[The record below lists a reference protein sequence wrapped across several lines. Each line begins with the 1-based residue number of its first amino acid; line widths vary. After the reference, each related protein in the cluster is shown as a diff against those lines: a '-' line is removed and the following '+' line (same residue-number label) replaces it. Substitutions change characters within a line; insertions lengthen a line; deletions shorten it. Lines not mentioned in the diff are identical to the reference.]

1 MRFLADESC
10 DFTIVRALRAAGHD
24 VVAVS
29 EISPRADDA
38 GVIAEALV
46 GRRVLLTEDKD
57 FGQLVYAEGHL
68 TSGVILVRFPAS
80 ARRALPGV
88 VVEIAREHGESLY
101 GAFVVIGPARIRIS
115 RPARGGSDVAV
126 SDATRRASRW
136 QQIQTEIAGCR
147 DCCERWPAVVTD
159 PLSLGELP
167 SPPPDIDVLF
177 VGVAPTRSGG
187 RSRGTH
193 FYSTATDNLR
203 RGLFR
208 LLASQEFELPLL
220 GLDLEAGNRAFHDAR
235 CFFVHAAKARPT
247 NADAP
252 PRHVIA
258 YCASR
263 HLRHEISVLN
273 PRAVCFLGAT
283 HLAPTAAAL
292 FERRIGG
299 TAVIAQLGSWRG
311 PVVLAPQPVRGRA
324 SRTAAALLGVWPARS
339 AGSPE
344 P

>member
-24 VVAVS
+24 IVAVS

-38 GVIAEALV
+38 AVIAEALV

-80 ARRALPGV
+80 ARRELPGV

-115 RPARGGSDVAV
+115 RPPRGGSDVTV
-126 SDATRRASRW
+126 PDATTPHRASPWR
-136 QQIQTEIAGCR
+136 QIQTEIAACR
-147 DCCERWPAVVTD
+147 DCRERWPAVVAD
-159 PLSLGELP
+159 PLSLGEMP
-167 SPPPDIDVLF
+167 SPPPDVEVLF
-177 VGVAPTRSGG
+177 VGVAPTRSAG

-193 FYSTATDNLR
+193 FYSSATDNLR
-203 RGLFR
+203 RGLFK
-208 LLASQEFELPLL
+208 LLASQEFGLPLL
-220 GLDLEAGNRAFHDAR
+220 GLGLEDGNRAFHHSR

-247 NADAP
+247 KDDAP
-252 PRHVIA
+252 PGHVIA

-263 HLRHEISVLN
+263 HLRHEIPALN
-273 PRAVCFLGAT
+273 PRAVCLLGAT
-283 HLAPTAAAL
+283 HLAPTAVAL
-292 FERRIGG
+292 LDRRIGG

-311 PVVLAPQPVRGRA
+311 PVVLAPQPVRGQS
-324 SRTAAALLGVWPARS
+324 SRTAAALRQVWPARS
-339 AGSPE
+339 AE
-344 P
+344 R